1 MKFSL
6 ALPREALSIPVVRR
20 VVGDALRGLGVSEDC
35 VSDILVAT
43 SEACTNVVQH
53 ARNSTDYEVVGHV
66 AGGVCL
72 LRILDWGRGSRQ
84 ASDPSSGAGSPSDT
98 SSSFDASGSF
108 DGPGRRDESGPFEG
122 PGPFDEPG
130 PFDAS
135 GPFDAPAPFDASGG
149 PFDPGTL
156 RESGRGLRIMRALVD
171 ELSIESAPDRG
182 TVVQMHKRLTWRD
195 EALIR
200 RLEHRL
206 ARSAG

>member
-35 VSDILVAT
+35 VADILLAT

-53 ARNSTDYEVVGHV
+53 ARNSADYEVVGHV
-66 AGGVCL
+66 DDGVCL
-72 LRILDWGRGSRQ
+72 LRIMDWGHGPRQ
-84 ASDPSSGAGSPSDT
+84 MPDSPGDPLPV
-98 SSSFDASGSF
+98 DASG
-108 DGPGRRDESGPFEG
+108 
-122 PGPFDEPG
+122 
-130 PFDAS
+130 AI
-135 GPFDAPAPFDASGG
+135 
-149 PFDPGTL
+149 DPGAL

-171 ELSIESAPDRG
+171 DLSIESAPDRG